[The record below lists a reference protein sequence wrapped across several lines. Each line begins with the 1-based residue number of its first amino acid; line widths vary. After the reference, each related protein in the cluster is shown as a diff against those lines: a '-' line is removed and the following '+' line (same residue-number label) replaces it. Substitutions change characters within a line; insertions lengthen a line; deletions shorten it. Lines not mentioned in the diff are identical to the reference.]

1 MITVVLRDMQWRAK
15 RLVGGALA
23 TALVFA
29 MTLLLGAL
37 HDSFLDE
44 TDRTVALFGADQW
57 VVASGIAGPFTTNTP
72 MSTDL
77 ESRVRAVPGVR
88 DVSAVAIFRH
98 VVTGTAATGVTDVNV
113 IGYEPGSTVDLPVVS
128 GRAPA
133 AEGEVAVDESLGV
146 PIGSVLTLAGRS
158 LRVVGIVRGVTYNGG
173 TPTVLVPLKV
183 AQSVAF
189 DGRRL
194 ASALIVSGNPTSLP
208 EGLTAMTPL
217 EIRDDLRRPLQVAT
231 RSLGLLSVLLW
242 FVAAGIVGFICYLSG
257 LDRAHDVAVL
267 KAIGVGTWPLALGLL
282 AMGVAIAMAAAAV
295 AIAPAA
301 ALVPSFPMSIE
312 LGVRSCLTLLAL
324 ALVTGSIAS
333 IAGMLHVVR
342 TDPVVALS
350 RS

>member
-37 HDSFLDE
+37 HNSFLDE
-44 TDRTVALFGADQW
+44 TDRTVALFGADRW
-57 VVASGIAGPFTTNTP
+57 VVAAGVAGPFTTNSP

-77 ESRVRAVPGVR
+77 ESRVRAAPGVR

-98 VVTGTAATGVTDVNV
+98 VVTGTSATGVTDVNV
-113 IGYEPGSTVDLPVVS
+113 IGYEPGSMVEPPVVS
-128 GRAPA
+128 GRSPA
-133 AEGEVAVDESLGV
+133 VEGEVAADESLGV
-146 PIGSVLTLAGRS
+146 PIGRVLTLAGRS
-158 LRVVGIVRGVTYNGG
+158 LRVVGIVGGVTYNGG
-173 TPTVLVPLKV
+173 TPTVLVALKV
-183 AQSVAF
+183 AQAVAF

-194 ASALIVSGNPTSLP
+194 ASALIVTGNSTSLP
-208 EGLTAMTPL
+208 EGLTSMTPL
-217 EIRDDLRRPLQVAT
+217 QVRDDLRRPLQVAT

-282 AMGVAIAMAAAAV
+282 AMGVAIALAAAAMAV
-295 AIAPAA
+295 GLAV
-301 ALVPSFPMSIE
+301 ALVPTFPMSIE
-312 LGVRSCLTLLAL
+312 LNARSCLTLLAL
-324 ALVTGSIAS
+324 AVVTGSLAS

-342 TDPVVALS
+342 TDPIMALS
-350 RS
+350 RV